1 MRKSLKDNNIS
12 DLSSYGK
19 NAYTQLQRMEL
30 EVQIRTAS

>member
-19 NAYTQLQRMEL
+19 NAYTQLAKDGA
-30 EVQIRTAS
+30 TD